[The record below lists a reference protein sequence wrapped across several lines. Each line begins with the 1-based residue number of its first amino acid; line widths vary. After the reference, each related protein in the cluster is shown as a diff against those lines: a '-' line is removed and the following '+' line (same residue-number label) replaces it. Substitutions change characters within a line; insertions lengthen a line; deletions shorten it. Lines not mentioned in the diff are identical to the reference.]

1 MLALTGTGIGRR
13 VAIGKAMVLDRSR
26 QEIPK
31 YEVSQDQVHSEIKR
45 FQSALA
51 RTRAELRRIQ
61 EEIPDHAP
69 HEANAFIDVH
79 LLMLQD
85 PVIAEQPVRAME
97 EHSYNAEW
105 ALKTQADTLVEF
117 FMNIEDPYLRSRKDD
132 IHQVVNRI
140 LEELTM
146 ENDPPAASLDG
157 NMAGRVVIA
166 DDLTPGNLVTLHH
179 RGITAFVTSLGGP
192 ISHTAILAR
201 SLGIPAVVGLHH
213 AVQYFHNG
221 DLLAVDGQTGTVL
234 VGLDQTLLTEFQQ
247 RQSNQAKREQQLSVL
262 RNEPAI
268 TCDGYTVNLLA
279 NIELPEETDTL
290 ERFGANGVGL
300 YRTEFLFMNRTEP
313 PDETEQYEAYRDV
326 LDALTGPITIRTLD
340 LGADKQVD
348 GGRAGGAAK
357 INPALGLR
365 AIRLCLSE
373 PTLFRPQLRA
383 ILRASMNGRA
393 RIMIPMLSSLSELEQ
408 ALEIVREV
416 KHDLAREGIEF
427 DSKVPVGGMIEVP
440 AAAIAADLFAN
451 RLDFLSIGTNDLIQY
466 TLAIDRIDD
475 EVNYLYDPLHPSIL
489 RLINNVICAGREAG
503 IPVSLCGEMAGDP
516 DYTRLLLGL
525 GLVEFSMEPTRLLE
539 IKERV
544 RTSER
549 EKLMGQTQ
557 QILECADPAQLR
569 MMVDQLNRDGEQK
582 YELVP

>member
-1 MLALTGTGIGRR
+1 MLALSGTGIGRR

-213 AVQYFHNG
+213 AVQYF
-221 DLLAVDGQTGTVL
+221 TTVIFL
-234 VGLDQTLLTEFQQ
+234 QSMAKPGLFWWAWIKPFSQNSSSAKAIKQSVNNNSRPCETNQ
-247 RQSNQAKREQQLSVL
+247 RS
-262 RNEPAI
+262 PA
-268 TCDGYTVNLLA
+268 
-279 NIELPEETDTL
+279 
-290 ERFGANGVGL
+290 
-300 YRTEFLFMNRTEP
+300 M
-313 PDETEQYEAYRDV
+313 
-326 LDALTGPITIRTLD
+326 
-340 LGADKQVD
+340 
-348 GGRAGGAAK
+348 
-357 INPALGLR
+357 
-365 AIRLCLSE
+365 AIR
-373 PTLFRPQLRA
+373 
-383 ILRASMNGRA
+383 
-393 RIMIPMLSSLSELEQ
+393 
-408 ALEIVREV
+408 
-416 KHDLAREGIEF
+416 
-427 DSKVPVGGMIEVP
+427 
-440 AAAIAADLFAN
+440 
-451 RLDFLSIGTNDLIQY
+451 SIYWPISNS
-466 TLAIDRIDD
+466 RKK
-475 EVNYLYDPLHPSIL
+475 
-489 RLINNVICAGREAG
+489 
-503 IPVSLCGEMAGDP
+503 
-516 DYTRLLLGL
+516 
-525 GLVEFSMEPTRLLE
+525 PTRSNALAPMAWVC
-539 IKERV
+539 I
-544 RTSER
+544 
-549 EKLMGQTQ
+549 
-557 QILECADPAQLR
+557 
-569 MMVDQLNRDGEQK
+569 
-582 YELVP
+582 VPSFYS

>member
-247 RQSNQAKREQQLSVL
+247 RQSNQAKREQQLSAL

-313 PDETEQYEAYRDV
+313 PDEAEQYEAYRDV

-348 GGRAGGAAK
+348 GGRADGPTK

-408 ALEIVREV
+408 ALEIVHEV

-427 DSKVPVGGMIEVP
+427 DPEVPIGGMIEVP

-569 MMVDQLNRDGEQK
+569 MMVDQLNRDGEQT

>member
-31 YEVSQDQVHSEIKR
+31 YEVSQDQIHSEIKR

-61 EEIPDHAP
+61 KAIPDHAP

-247 RQSNQAKREQQLSVL
+247 RQSNQAKREQQLSAL

-313 PDETEQYEAYRDV
+313 PDEAEQYEAYRDV

-348 GGRAGGAAK
+348 GGRADSATK

-408 ALEIVREV
+408 ALEIVHEV

-427 DSKVPVGGMIEVP
+427 DPKVPVGGMIEVP

-475 EVNYLYDPLHPSIL
+475 EVNYLYDPLHPSVL

-549 EKLMGQTQ
+549 EKLLGQTQ
-557 QILECADPAQLR
+557 QILECADPTQLR
-569 MMVDQLNRDGEQK
+569 MMVDQLNQGGEQK

>member
-1 MLALTGTGIGRR
+1 
-13 VAIGKAMVLDRSR
+13 
-26 QEIPK
+26 
-31 YEVSQDQVHSEIKR
+31 
-45 FQSALA
+45 
-51 RTRAELRRIQ
+51 
-61 EEIPDHAP
+61 
-69 HEANAFIDVH
+69 
-79 LLMLQD
+79 
-85 PVIAEQPVRAME
+85 
-97 EHSYNAEW
+97 
-105 ALKTQADTLVEF
+105 
-117 FMNIEDPYLRSRKDD
+117 
-132 IHQVVNRI
+132 VVNRI
-140 LEELTM
+140 LEELMM

-157 NMAGRVVIA
+157 NMAGRVIIA
-166 DDLTPGNLVTLHH
+166 DDLTPGHLVTLHH

-247 RQSNQAKREQQLSVL
+247 RQSNQAKREQQLSAL

-313 PDETEQYEAYRDV
+313 PDEAEQYEAYRDV

-348 GGRAGGAAK
+348 GGRADGATK

-408 ALEIVREV
+408 ALEIVHEV

-427 DSKVPVGGMIEVP
+427 DPEVPIGGMIEVP

-475 EVNYLYDPLHPSIL
+475 EVNYLYDPLHPSVL

>member
-157 NMAGRVVIA
+157 NLAGRVVIA

-234 VGLDQTLLTEFQQ
+234 VDLDQTLLTEFQQ
-247 RQSNQAKREQQLSVL
+247 RQSNQAQREQQLSAL

-313 PDETEQYEAYRDV
+313 PDEAEQYEAYRDV

-348 GGRAGGAAK
+348 GGRADGATK

-383 ILRASMNGRA
+383 ILRASIHGRA

-427 DSKVPVGGMIEVP
+427 DPKVPIGGMIEVP

-475 EVNYLYDPLHPSIL
+475 EVNYLYDPLHPSVL

>member
-1 MLALTGTGIGRR
+1 MFALTGTGIGRR

-61 EEIPDHAP
+61 KEIPDHAP

-79 LLMLQD
+79 LLMLED

-140 LEELTM
+140 LEELTI

-157 NMAGRVVIA
+157 TMAGHVVIA

-192 ISHTAILAR
+192 ISHTSILAR

-213 AVQYFHNG
+213 AVQYLHNG

-234 VGLDQTLLTEFQQ
+234 VDLNQTLLTEFQQ
-247 RQSNQAKREQQLSVL
+247 RQSNQAQREQQLSAL
-262 RNEPAI
+262 QKEPAI
-268 TCDGYTVNLLA
+268 TCDGYTVSLLA
-279 NIELPEETDTL
+279 NIELPEETDML

-300 YRTEFLFMNRTEP
+300 YRTEFLFMNRSEP
-313 PDETEQYEAYRDV
+313 PDEAEQYEAYRDV
-326 LDALTGPITIRTLD
+326 LDTLTGPITIRTLD

-348 GGRAGGAAK
+348 GGRADGATK

-373 PTLFRPQLRA
+373 PNLFRPQLRA

-408 ALEIVREV
+408 ALEIVHEV

-427 DSKVPVGGMIEVP
+427 DPKVPIGGMIEVP

-475 EVNYLYDPLHPSIL
+475 EVNYLYDPLHPAVL
-489 RLINNVICAGREAG
+489 RLIHNVICAGREAG

-549 EKLMGQTQ
+549 EKLLGQTQ
-557 QILECADPAQLR
+557 QILECADPTQLR
-569 MMVDQLNRDGEQK
+569 MMVDQLNQGGEQK

>member
-13 VAIGKAMVLDRSR
+13 VAIGKAMVLNRSR

-31 YEVSQDQVHSEIKR
+31 YEISQDQVHSEIKR

-97 EHSYNAEW
+97 VHSYNAEW
-105 ALKTQADTLVEF
+105 ALKTQADTLIEF
-117 FMNIEDPYLRSRKDD
+117 FMNIEDPYLRSRKND

-157 NMAGRVVIA
+157 NLAGCVVIA

-192 ISHTAILAR
+192 LSHTAFLAR
-201 SLGIPAVVGLHH
+201 NPGIPAVVGLHH

-234 VGLDQTLLTEFQQ
+234 VGLDQAFLTEFQQ
-247 RQSNQAKREQQLSVL
+247 RQSNQAKREQQLSAL

-313 PDETEQYEAYRDV
+313 PDEAEQYEAYRDV

-348 GGRAGGAAK
+348 GGRADGATK

-416 KHDLAREGIEF
+416 KHDLAREGVEF

-489 RLINNVICAGREAG
+489 RLIHNVICAGREAD
-503 IPVSLCGEMAGDP
+503 IPVSLCGEMAGDH
-516 DYTRLLLGL
+516 DYTRLLLGI

-549 EKLMGQTQ
+549 AKLIGQTQ
-557 QILECADPAQLR
+557 PIL
-569 MMVDQLNRDGEQK
+569 G
-582 YELVP
+582 